1 MARKKKQTTTPTEII
16 KRGKTFNSLHDLAAW
31 IDATPAD
38 ASFIIEQ
45 SHSTG
50 ASVKEFTGSES
61 YEEANDLALNG
72 WDYGAEEVNK
82 IMMERAENY
91 EQVKRLTISYVGCVP
106 CIPAYLSGSPAN
118 MIAIKKRPTNKPI
131 ITICYNSAVGYNIT
145 AEAITKAAAKLLNV
159 IRGLEAGG
167 AAINLFACSFSRSRD
182 STETETLAV
191 KIKDS
196 KEPFN
201 VLNMAYPLI
210 HPSFLRRQSF
220 AFTERNGGKY
230 KTWNGYG
237 CTIRDREKMQNMSA
251 NIGINNAV
259 CLSYYDLCDRDE
271 KQIVELIK

>member
-1 MARKKKQTTTPTEII
+1 MARKEKQTAATSEII
-16 KRGKTFNSLHDLAAW
+16 KRGKVFNSLHDLAAW

-38 ASFIIEQ
+38 DSFIIEE
-45 SHSTG
+45 SHNTG
-50 ASVKEFTGSES
+50 SSAKEFTGSES
-61 YEEANDLALNG
+61 YEEANNMALNG
-72 WDYGAEEVNK
+72 WDYGAAEVNK
-82 IMMERAENY
+82 IMIERAENY
-91 EQVKRLTISYVGCVP
+91 EHVKRLTIDYIGCIP
-106 CIPAYLSGSPAN
+106 CVPAYLSGSPAN
-118 MIAIKKRPTNKPI
+118 MIAIKKRPTNKPV
-131 ITICYNSAVGYNIT
+131 ITVCYNSAVGYNVA

-167 AAINLFACSFSRSRD
+167 VAINLFACSFSRSND
-182 STETETLAV
+182 SAETETLAV

-210 HPSFLRRQSF
+210 HPSFLRRQGF

-230 KTWNGYG
+230 KAWHGYG
-237 CTIRDREKMQNMSA
+237 LTIRDREKMQGMAA

-271 KQIVELIK
+271 KQITELIK

>member
-1 MARKKKQTTTPTEII
+1 MARKKKQTTPTEII
-16 KRGKTFNSLHDLAAW
+16 KRGKLFNSLHDLAAW

-38 ASFIIEQ
+38 ASFITEI
-45 SHSTG
+45 SHETG
-50 ASVKEFTGSES
+50 ASAKKFTGSGS
-61 YEEANDLALNG
+61 YEESINLALNG
-72 WDYGAEEVNK
+72 WDYGAAEVNK
-82 IMMERAENY
+82 IMIERAENY

-106 CIPAYLSGSPAN
+106 CVPAFLAGSPAN

-131 ITICYNSAVGYNIT
+131 ITICYNSAVGFNIT
-145 AEAITKAAAKLLNV
+145 TEAITKAAAKLLNV

-167 AAINLFACSFSRSRD
+167 VAINLFACSFSRSND

-220 AFTERNGGKY
+220 AFTERDGGNY
-230 KTWNGYG
+230 KAWSNYG
-237 CTIRDREKMQNMSA
+237 CTIHDREKMRSMAA

-259 CLSYYDLCDRDE
+259 CLSYYDLCNRDE
-271 KQIVELIK
+271 KQITELIK